1 MTLRGVNG
9 YVTVSNSMEIYKRLL
24 EYIKPH
30 RGRLMMAVACMFG
43 YSIANSLVSGIG
55 YVVINGLYN
64 KDKVVFNIP
73 AVPFL
78 KSLSF
83 PVFWVPVFMV
93 TVFLLRGLFDY
104 ISNYQMAS
112 VGIRS
117 IRKVRDDLYQHLVY
131 LSNDFYSRGRTGD
144 FLSRIMNDVGSIQG
158 AITDVVVDIV
168 KQPLVILFNIPM
180 VFIWGG
186 SYAFYAM
193 IIFPLVA
200 VPIVLLGKN
209 LRRTTKKMQERAADI
224 TAFIGETLSGINV
237 VRAFN
242 QEDSEIKKFKAI
254 NKNVFDFFAKTVRI
268 TLVQRPLIEV
278 MGAGGAAIAVW
289 FGLKHLPPD
298 RFVAFVGSLFIFY
311 EPLKKISKVNSTIQ
325 QSIAAGTRIFEILD
339 SVPTIQDRP
348 ESISF
353 EEPVTDVTYQDVEFA
368 YETGKKVLNGVT
380 FTVKRGE
387 VLAIVGSSG
396 SGKTTLMNLILRF
409 YDPTSGA
416 IKINGQD
423 IRGFKVWSL
432 REKIGIV
439 TQETILFN
447 ATIRENIAYGNPEAS
462 LEQVRAAAA
471 IAYAD
476 QFIEALPNKY
486 DTNLGERGLR
496 LSGGQR
502 QRIAIA
508 RALLKDPEILVFD
521 EATSH
526 LDTESERE
534 VQKALENAMKGRTV
548 FVIAHRL
555 STIQNADRIIV
566 MDSGKIIQQGNSQ
579 ELLRESGIY
588 KKLYDLQFNV

>member
-1 MTLRGVNG
+1 MD
-9 YVTVSNSMEIYKRLL
+9 IYKRLL
-24 EYIKPH
+24 QYIKPH
-30 RGRLMMAVACMFG
+30 RGRLYIAIVCMLG
-43 YSIANSLVSGIG
+43 YAIVNSLLSGIG
-55 YVVINGLYN
+55 YIVINGLYN
-64 KDKVVFNIP
+64 QDKVVFNIP
-73 AVPFL
+73 HISFL
-78 KSLSF
+78 KSLTF
-83 PVFWVPVFMV
+83 PVYWIPVFMI
-93 TVFLLRGLFDY
+93 TVFFLRGIFDY
-104 ISNYQMAS
+104 ISNYEMAN

-117 IRKVRDDLYQHLVY
+117 IRKVRDDLYEHLVY
-131 LSNDFYSRGRTGD
+131 LSNDFYSKGRTGD

-168 KQPLVILFNIPM
+168 KQPFTILFNIPM

-186 SYAFYAM
+186 SYAVYALL
-193 IIFPLVA
+193 IFPLVA
-200 VPIVLLGKN
+200 IPITLLGKN

-224 TAFIGETLSGINV
+224 TAFIGETLSGINI
-237 VRAFN
+237 VRSYN
-242 QEDSEIKKFKAI
+242 QEESEIRKFKNI

-268 TLVQRPLIEV
+268 TLIQRPLIDL
-278 MGAGGAAIAVW
+278 MGAGGAALAVW

-325 QSIAAGTRIFEILD
+325 QSIAAGSRIFEILD
-339 SVPTIQDRP
+339 AVPSIQDRKGALDFK
-348 ESISF
+348 ESVREVSYEDTEF
-353 EEPVTDVTYQDVEFA
+353 YYEED
-368 YETGKKVLNGVT
+368 KKVLKGVS

-387 VLAIVGSSG
+387 VLAIVGASG

-409 YDPTSGA
+409 YDPTAGA
-416 IKINGQD
+416 IKMNGRD
-423 IRGFKVWSL
+423 IRQITVKSL
-432 REKIGIV
+432 RDKIGIV

-447 ATIRENIAYGNPEAS
+447 ATIRENIAYGNPQAS
-462 LEQVRAAAA
+462 LEEVRQAAAV
-471 IAYAD
+471 AYAD
-476 QFIEALPNKY
+476 KFIEALPMGY

-508 RALLKDPEILVFD
+508 RALLKNPEILVFD

-555 STIQNADRIIV
+555 STIQHADRIIV
-566 MDSGKIIQQGNSQ
+566 MDSGLIIQQGRN
-579 ELLRESGIY
+579 EDLLREGGVY
-588 KKLYDLQFNV
+588 KKLYDLQFNI